1 MDQRGLSLRTAE
13 ETSLSL
19 RVPGG
24 VSTIVVERGA
34 LASAGARLAGEWPG
48 ARRVF
53 VVADERVGELHGA
66 ALDGAL
72 RAAGL
77 EPCRKAVPAG
87 EGSKSLTVAA
97 ELYDWLAAQR
107 VERGELVLAFGGG
120 VVGDLAGFVAAT
132 YLRGVPL
139 AQAPTTLLAMV
150 DSSVGGKTGI
160 NLPAGKNL
168 VGAFY
173 QPGLVLVDPGLLR
186 TLPERELRSGW
197 AEVIK
202 YALLERSVPGL
213 EDAELLPLL
222 EEEGRALRA
231 LEEPLC
237 SRVVR
242 RCIAIKRAVVE
253 QDERETGLRRIL
265 NLGHTV
271 GHAIEAAAGYGRYT
285 HGEAVALGLRAAARL
300 AARRGRC
307 DISLQDRIDALLDD
321 LGLPARIDGCAV
333 DDLLRR
339 IGSDKKVRQGRV
351 HWVLP
356 AAPGQV
362 GIYSDV
368 PTDEVR
374 AVLEELGAA

>member
-1 MDQRGLSLRTAE
+1 AIRIRGIAAPASGHVGALPGRTWRRADVQACSIVGGRVGVYRRIRRRDSWPHPGPPPGQREFVFRLAGERQVVEHRMDRRGRSLQTAE

-34 LASAGARLAGEWPG
+34 LASAGARLAREWPG
-48 ARRVF
+48 ERRVF

-97 ELYDWLAAQR
+97 ELYDWLAGQR
-107 VERGELVLAFGGG
+107 AERGEPVLAFGGG

-168 VGAFY
+168 V
-173 QPGLVLVDPGLLR
+173 
-186 TLPERELRSGW
+186 
-197 AEVIK
+197 
-202 YALLERSVPGL
+202 
-213 EDAELLPLL
+213 
-222 EEEGRALRA
+222 
-231 LEEPLC
+231 
-237 SRVVR
+237 
-242 RCIAIKRAVVE
+242 
-253 QDERETGLRRIL
+253 
-265 NLGHTV
+265 
-271 GHAIEAAAGYGRYT
+271 
-285 HGEAVALGLRAAARL
+285 
-300 AARRGRC
+300 
-307 DISLQDRIDALLDD
+307 
-321 LGLPARIDGCAV
+321 
-333 DDLLRR
+333 
-339 IGSDKKVRQGRV
+339 
-351 HWVLP
+351 
-356 AAPGQV
+356 
-362 GIYSDV
+362 
-368 PTDEVR
+368 
-374 AVLEELGAA
+374 